1 MTDFRK
7 AMAAL
12 ATAANSCRWN
22 RGAKAVEVLR
32 RKLADAEAAAEAS
45 AVEGGL
51 PAAVRLQA
59 FARSRLDA
67 RALTTCIEGLLK
79 QGLHDE
85 ARRMV
90 TLCDRIEPEE
100 TSVASALLEALA
112 NGPPAAA
119 AKVKAIAEDGGR
131 PARIRLIA
139 LAWLI
144 SANQARSAHVPLLDI
159 IGTAIDRKDLES
171 ANMGMEALQYLLWSS
186 TQRRSGDA
194 EWRRDSLCS
203 GLEWPTRGDFR
214 DDDPHHAPR
223 WPEAAELG
231 NGI

>member
-1 MTDFRK
+1 
-7 AMAAL
+7 MAAL

-32 RKLADAEAAAEAS
+32 RKLADAEAAAEAAS
-45 AVEGGL
+45 EDGGI
-51 PAAVRLQA
+51 PGAVRLQA

-67 RALTTCIEGLLK
+67 RALTTCIDGLLK

-119 AKVKAIAEDGGR
+119 AKVNAIAEDSGR

-144 SANQARSAHVPLLDI
+144 SANQARTTHAPLLDI

-171 ANMGMEALQYLLWSS
+171 ARMGMEALQYLLWSS
-186 TQRRSGDA
+186 TQKRYGDA
-194 EWRRDSLCS
+194 EWGRDALSS
-203 GLEWPTRGDFR
+203 GLEWPTRADRG
-214 DDDPHHAPR
+214 DDDPHDAPR
-223 WPEAAELG
+223 WPEAAQLG